1 MSEVKNIEAKIYAV
15 GTEKGRSVVW
25 AMVGGSKWVIPTDL
39 LTMSRLAERGI
50 PVKNEA

>member
-25 AMVGGSKWVIPTDL
+25 ALVGGMKWVIPTDAV
-39 LTMSRLAERGI
+39 TMARLAERGI